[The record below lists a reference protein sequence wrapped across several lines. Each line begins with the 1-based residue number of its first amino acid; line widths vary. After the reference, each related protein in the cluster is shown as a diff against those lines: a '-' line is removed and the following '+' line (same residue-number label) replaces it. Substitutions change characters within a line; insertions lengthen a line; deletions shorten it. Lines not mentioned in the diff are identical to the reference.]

1 MNKAAI
7 QKKAAENASAGRD
20 STPDWSKTAQER
32 DRATPERDR
41 ATPERDRIAPERERT
56 AQERAEKPGRVNDAR
71 TDGERLTAFQ
81 ARIYASLVGATDFSH
96 SIAGDAALCRLA
108 FERSVVAVKVWQ
120 RERAKR
126 A

>member
-20 STPDWSKTAQER
+20 STPDWSKTAQ
-32 DRATPERDR
+32 ERDR